1 MFILRRPCG
10 GVGEEGGVSCW
21 AIWFISGVLVSKIEY
36 GKVEFE
42 GINRSPMVV
51 NLRCHFP
58 NIYFS
63 PTFVYNY

>member
-42 GINRSPMVV
+42 GINRSAII
-51 NLRCHFP
+51 RRHFP
-58 NIYFS
+58 NMYLS
-63 PTFVYNY
+63 LTFVYNC